1 MGCHLLM
8 SAELVNEVTGECILT
23 DKEDR
28 KYHLV
33 FDMDAVMALEKI
45 TGKSAVDIISSTGTT
60 DCVAMILCGHAGY
73 QRRNPGGSRMNG
85 NLAKKVFLDSGG
97 YAKLCYVLAES
108 LSRAEGMGFDD
119 EGDDGGEPSGPLA
132 LPSS

>member
-1 MGCHLLM
+1 MG
-8 SAELVNEVTGECILT
+8 AELVNEVTGECILT
-23 DKEDR
+23 DKNDR

-45 TGKSAVDIISSTGTT
+45 TGKPAVNIISDTSHT
-60 DCVAMILCGHAGY
+60 DCVAMILCGHAGW
-73 QRRNPGGSRMNG
+73 QRRNPGGSRLNG
-85 NLAKKVFLDSGG
+85 NLAKRIFLDSGG
-97 YAKLCYVLAES
+97 YGRLAYVLSDS

-119 EGDDGGEPSGPLA
+119 AESEDDTDAVDRGPLA

>member
-1 MGCHLLM
+1 MGANLLM
-8 SAELVNEVTGECILT
+8 SAELVNEVTGECTLT
-23 DKEDR
+23 DKDDR

-45 TGKSAVDIISSTGTT
+45 TGRAAVDIISNTSHT
-60 DCVAMILCGHAGY
+60 DCVAMILCGSGGY

-85 NLAKKVFLDSGG
+85 NLAKRIFLDSGG
-97 YAKLCYVLAES
+97 YARLAYVLAES

-119 EGDDGGEPSGPLA
+119 EDDGGEAAGPLA